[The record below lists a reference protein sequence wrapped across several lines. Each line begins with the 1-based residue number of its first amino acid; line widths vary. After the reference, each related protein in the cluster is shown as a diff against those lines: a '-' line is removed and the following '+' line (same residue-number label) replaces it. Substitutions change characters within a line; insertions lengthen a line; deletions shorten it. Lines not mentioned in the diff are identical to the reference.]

1 MEGSESSD
9 RAAGDGPD
17 VLRETRRTRA
27 NLGEEQLARLD
38 AEVESVLSLLGRRH
52 TLAIM
57 HEFALEGGPWR
68 FSELEERVDVPPHTL
83 SERLS
88 ALTEA
93 GLLERHSYDEV
104 PPRVEYTW
112 TQAGRDLSPAFHELY
127 EWVVENRDVFGE
139 GKERLEDE
147 E

>member
-1 MEGSESSD
+1 MDGPESPD
-9 RAAGDGPD
+9 DPGEDGPD
-17 VLRETRRTRA
+17 VLRETQRTRA
-27 NLGEEQLARLD
+27 DLDEDELDRLD

-57 HEFALEGGPWR
+57 HQFALEGGPWR
-68 FSELEERVDVPPHTL
+68 FTELEERVDVPPHTL

-93 GLLERHSYDEV
+93 DLLERHSYDEV

-112 TQAGRDLSPAFHELY
+112 TQAGRDLSPAFHEFY
-127 EWVVENRDVFGE
+127 EWVVENRDVF
-139 GKERLEDE
+139 E
-147 E
+147 EPEE

>member
-1 MEGSESSD
+1 MDGSESPEGSSED
-9 RAAGDGPD
+9 TPD

-27 NLGEEQLARLD
+27 DLDEDQLARLD

-68 FSELEERVDVPPHTL
+68 FTELEERVDVPPHTL

-88 ALTEA
+88 ALTDS

-112 TQAGRDLSPAFHELY
+112 TQAGRDLAPAFHELY
-127 EWVVENRDVFGE
+127 EWVVENRDVF
-139 GKERLEDE
+139 E
-147 E
+147 EAEE

>member
-1 MEGSESSD
+1 MDESESPED
-9 RAAGDGPD
+9 PGDDSPD
-17 VLRETRRTRA
+17 VLRETQQTRA
-27 NLGEEQLARLD
+27 GLDAEQLERLD

-68 FSELEERVDVPPHTL
+68 FTELEERVDVPPHTL

-112 TQAGRDLSPAFHELY
+112 TQAGRDLSPVFHELY
-127 EWVVENRDVFGE
+127 EWVVENRDVF
-139 GKERLEDE
+139 DE
-147 E
+147 PEE

>member
-1 MEGSESSD
+1 MDASESSD
-9 RAAGDGPD
+9 TIANGGPD
-17 VLRETRRTRA
+17 VLQETRRTRA
-27 NLGEEQLARLD
+27 DLDDDQLTRLD

-83 SERLS
+83 SQRLS
-88 ALTEA
+88 ALIDA

-112 TQAGRDLSPAFHELY
+112 TQEGRDLSPAFHELY
-127 EWVVENRDVFGE
+127 EWIVENRDVFEETGE
-139 GKERLEDE
+139 
-147 E
+147 

>member
-1 MEGSESSD
+1 MDGRESPED
-9 RAAGDGPD
+9 PGGDSPE
-17 VLRETRRTRA
+17 VLRETQRTRA
-27 NLGEEQLARLD
+27 DLDEAQLERLD

-68 FSELEERVDVPPHTL
+68 FTELEERVDIPPHTL

-93 GLLERHSYDEV
+93 DLLERHSYDEI

-112 TQAGRDLSPAFHELY
+112 TQAGRDLSPAFQELY
-127 EWVVENRDVFGE
+127 DWVVENRAVLEKEETVGE
-139 GKERLEDE
+139 GE
-147 E
+147 